1 MLDPLSYF
9 STLLKIRMLI
19 KIGIRPEI
27 YFACMLTR
35 IETKMVHHY
44 YLSIGIQFLE
54 MRKQRKEITVNK
66 KRDGNAVDGRQ
77 DSTLWLI
84 YHASGA
90 QAGAGGVKGKLITW
104 MKFVLPLMFFC
115 IVLTRGSGRGGVH
128 PGTRTTLSPRP
139 LRTVTS
145 CPPIIVIV
153 PAPSRSFLF
162 IAPWAT
168 W

>member
-1 MLDPLSYF
+1 
-9 STLLKIRMLI
+9 
-19 KIGIRPEI
+19 
-27 YFACMLTR
+27 
-35 IETKMVHHY
+35 
-44 YLSIGIQFLE
+44 
-54 MRKQRKEITVNK
+54 MRKQRKEIPVNK
-66 KRDGNAVDGRQ
+66 KRDEYAIIGRQ

-90 QAGAGGVKGKLITW
+90 QAGAGGVKGKVITW
-104 MKFVLPLMFFC
+104 MKFVLALMFFC

-128 PGTRTTLSPRP
+128 PDTASFADGHLVSTHHYGDR
-139 LRTVTS
+139 
-145 CPPIIVIV
+145 V